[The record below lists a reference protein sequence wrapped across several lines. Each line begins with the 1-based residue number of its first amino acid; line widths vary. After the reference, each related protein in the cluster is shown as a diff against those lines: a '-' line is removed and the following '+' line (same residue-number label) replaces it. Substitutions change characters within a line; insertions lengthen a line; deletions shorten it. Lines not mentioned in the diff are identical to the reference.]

1 MTFLQKDTDD
11 VYRPH
16 PPPEGLRLGVIG
28 KLANRTDYGLPDAAI
43 RSRERD
49 LLARSSGADPAQV
62 HSLNQVHG
70 DDIVQVDGA
79 PAGVNGMAGDADG
92 LITDIPGVCLVIRS
106 ADCVPVFAW
115 DPSRRILG
123 AVHSG
128 WRGARL
134 GIAGK
139 LIREMKRRGAR
150 REEIRAYILPSI
162 GPESYTVGRDVAD
175 CFPGFTRERDGLI
188 LLDLWKSASE
198 SMVREGTA
206 PGNIF
211 NAGLCTLLGHDE
223 FYSYRGGDAGRNLN
237 YAMILP

>member
-1 MTFLQKDTDD
+1 M
-11 VYRPH
+11 
-16 PPPEGLRLGVIG
+16 IG
-28 KLANRTDYGLPDAAI
+28 KSANLADYGLPDAAI
-43 RSRERD
+43 RSREKD
-49 LLARSSGADPAQV
+49 LLARSAGADPAQV
-62 HSLNQVHG
+62 RSLNQVHG
-70 DDIVQVDGA
+70 DDIIQVDGA
-79 PAGVNGMAGDADG
+79 PAGENGIAGDADG
-92 LITDIPGVCLVIRS
+92 LITDTPGVCLVIRS

-115 DPSRRILG
+115 DPTRRILG

-150 REEIRAYILPSI
+150 SEEIRAYILPSI
-162 GPESYTVGRDVAD
+162 GPESYTVGREVAD
-175 CFPGFTRERDGLI
+175 FFPGCTGERDGLI

-198 SMVREGTA
+198 SMIREGTT
-206 PGNIF
+206 PVNIV
-211 NAGLCTLLGHDE
+211 NAGLCTLLGREE